1 MDVEWLK
8 ALWGRILAA
17 LRDAGTAEIE
27 ERVKAH
33 IREVLDPIARDGL
46 PPEQEQEL
54 KAWLKDRTGPAAHM
68 LTEIS
73 DELVRLIGK
82 LALDT
87 ALAAAEGIH
96 RD

>member
-33 IREVLDPIARDGL
+33 IREVLDLSRAMGYHRTRARAQGVVEG
-46 PPEQEQEL
+46 PH
-54 KAWLKDRTGPAAHM
+54 GPAAHM

-73 DELVRLIGK
+73 DELVGLIGK

-87 ALAAAEGIH
+87 ASRREGIH